1 MLWMKMLP
9 QIPKICDT
17 EPEALVIV
25 PKALDEYVT
34 SDPKDLDLLDED
46 VATEDT
52 KTEAKPDLPLYLMV
66 L

>member
-1 MLWMKMLP
+1 MNTLP
-9 QIPKICDT
+9 QIPKICDN

-25 PKALDEYVT
+25 PKA
-34 SDPKDLDLLDED
+34 LDED